1 MLSGHWAAFN
11 HLDDMV
17 LLLLL
22 RMLYTVFMSQKFLLT
37 AFLFVI
43 VGCQSLTSSD
53 PKTAILYMDL
63 GMKHLSQGQR
73 QDALSAFLKAEKLDG
88 SNKEIQNQLGL
99 TYFLFKK
106 YGLAAK
112 YFRSSLSIDSEYTE
126 ARNNLARA
134 LVELGQVGAA
144 RKELNLVFADLTYK
158 NIANAYMNL
167 GLSYFKENN
176 FRDAIVN
183 LEKSLR
189 ENRNSCYAMN
199 MYARSYY
206 ELKDYKKAISLF
218 DTAMPM
224 CQKVNYDEAHY
235 FGALAYF
242 KSGQRTKGIALMN
255 ETILLYNKGDYE
267 MKSRE
272 MLELMKLNRL

>member
-1 MLSGHWAAFN
+1 MIKKLSALAT
-11 HLDDMV
+11 LCV
-17 LLLLL
+17 L
-22 RMLYTVFMSQKFLLT
+22 
-37 AFLFVI
+37 I
-43 VGCQSLTSSD
+43 GCQTFTSTD

-63 GMKHLSQGQR
+63 GMKHLAQGQK
-73 QDALSAFLKAEKLDG
+73 QDALSSFLKAEKLDS

-106 YGLAAK
+106 YNVSAK
-112 YFRSSLSIDSEYTE
+112 YFRKSLSIDSEYTE

-134 LVELGQVGAA
+134 LLEQGQVGAA
-144 RKELNLVFADLTYK
+144 RKELNMVFADLTYK
-158 NIANAYMNL
+158 NLANAYMNL
-167 GLSYFKENN
+167 GLSYFKEGNY
-176 FRDAIVN
+176 REAIVN
-183 LEKSLR
+183 LEKALR
-189 ENRNSCYAMN
+189 ENRNSCYAMT
-199 MYARSYY
+199 MYARCYY
-206 ELKDYKKAISLF
+206 ELKDYKKAVSLF

-255 ETILLYNKGDYE
+255 ETILIYNKGDYE